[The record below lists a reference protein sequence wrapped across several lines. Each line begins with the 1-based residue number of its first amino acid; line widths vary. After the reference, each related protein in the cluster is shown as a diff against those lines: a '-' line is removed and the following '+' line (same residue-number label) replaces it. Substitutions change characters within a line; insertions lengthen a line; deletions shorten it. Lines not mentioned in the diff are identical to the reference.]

1 MKTLERTIALLAFP
15 VALGAV
21 ACGAASTRMA
31 NVSPGFERV
40 AHIHQARCG
49 SCHTRVE
56 PGTRSREQLDL
67 ALARHHNRVHLTSDE
82 WTQMALYLAP
92 HETPH
97 EAKEA
102 RDTGSG
108 RALAEGHALR

>member
-1 MKTLERTIALLAFP
+1 MKALERTLALLAFP
-15 VALGAV
+15 LVLGGV
-21 ACGAASTRMA
+21 ACGAASSTKVA
-31 NVSPGFERV
+31 SVPPGFERV

-67 ALARHHNRVHLTSDE
+67 ALARHHYRVHLTSDE

-92 HETPH
+92 HETPLH
-97 EAKEA
+97 
-102 RDTGSG
+102 
-108 RALAEGHALR
+108 

>member
-1 MKTLERTIALLAFP
+1 MKTLERTLALLAFP
-15 VALGAV
+15 AALGAV
-21 ACGAASTRMA
+21 ACGAASTRA
-31 NVSPGFERV
+31 AAVPLGFERV

-67 ALARHHNRVHLTSDE
+67 ALGRHHNRVHLTSDE
-82 WTQMALYLAP
+82 WTQMVDYLAP
-92 HETPH
+92 HDTHET
-97 EAKEA
+97 KEA

-108 RALAEGHALR
+108 RTLAEGHALR